1 MFVLECNII
10 LREDHQVTHITPSPT
25 QVEVEEDGGSIW
37 LSPHSYAIGNFL
49 TCVGWVLRFSYKI
62 TTGF

>member
-25 QVEVEEDGGSIW
+25 QVEVEEDGGSIL
-37 LSPHSYAIGNFL
+37 LSPHSYAIGKFFWPVLGGFL
-49 TCVGWVLRFSYKI
+49 DLVIK
-62 TTGF
+62 